1 MGAFSLIV
9 VINLMGRCEMIEDC
23 PFLKH
28 CEHTLLFQGAEACLY
43 ILKDPN
49 NISQNGRFLLKK
61 RLLKK
66 YRHAELDKK
75 LTTKRITQEGRT
87 LLKCQ
92 RLGIKVP
99 IVYLTDMNDRVILME
114 YLHDYESLRNL
125 IESHTYES
133 QLLKTLAVDV
143 AKLIAK
149 MHDSGVIHG
158 DLTTSNLLVKEQT
171 TESEPQSEVVQS
183 GRECSKS
190 FSVVPIDFGLSS
202 ASDSSED
209 KAVDLYVLERAILTT
224 HANMTSFFDLFL
236 ESYVLASKFGE
247 STKSKLDEVRARGR
261 KRDMLG

>member
-9 VINLMGRCEMIEDC
+9 VINLLNRCEMIEDC

-49 NISQNGRFLLKK
+49 NISHNGRFLLKK

-99 IVYLTDMNDRVILME
+99 IVYLTDLNERVILME
-114 YLHDYESLRNL
+114 YLHDYQSLRNF

-133 QLLKTLAVDV
+133 QLLTTL
-143 AKLIAK
+143 
-149 MHDSGVIHG
+149 
-158 DLTTSNLLVKEQT
+158 NLLVKEQT
-171 TESEPQSEVVQS
+171 TESEPQSEVVQN

>member
-9 VINLMGRCEMIEDC
+9 VINLLNRFEMIEDC

-49 NISQNGRFLLKK
+49 NISHNGRFLLKK

-99 IVYLTDMNDRVILME
+99 IVYLTDLNERVILME
-114 YLHDYESLRNL
+114 YLHDYQSLRNF

-143 AKLIAK
+143 AKLMAK

-171 TESEPQSEVVQS
+171 TESEPQSEDVQKVS
-183 GRECSKS
+183 RL
-190 FSVVPIDFGLSS
+190 FQL
-202 ASDSSED
+202 
-209 KAVDLYVLERAILTT
+209 ILV
-224 HANMTSFFDLFL
+224 FRLPQIQ
-236 ESYVLASKFGE
+236 VKI
-247 STKSKLDEVRARGR
+247 
-261 KRDMLG
+261 KRLICMF